1 MYSYVTAGTSGAG
14 LPAKKRLQVNQALNI
29 HSGSYGTETLNLDAT
44 YTYNSEGSVASTT
57 YPTTYAFNGG
67 GVLTGTAGPAY
78 TYTFDSAYRPSGLTG
93 PGSSTVVSGVSY
105 GPSNELLGITYNGIT
120 ESRGYNALLQ
130 LTGVSSWITQAP
142 VEQYVNLQY
151 NYPAAPNNN
160 GKACLATD
168 AVTGEQ
174 VAYSYD
180 SLNRLSSASAYTFSG
195 TPSTNCTQTT
205 GSTATWTES
214 YALDGFGNL
223 TNKIGTGGAPNVPI
237 GVNPTNNQ
245 ITDGAPQYDAN
256 GNLTAQTGVS
266 YTYDAEN
273 RMTNFGS
280 VNNGARTFAYDS
292 QNKRILNWTG
302 STDQNGNAS
311 GYTVY
316 YYGVKGE
323 RLGVYNFTVGYWAGG
338 TTPTLE
344 NSTTSTETFFGA
356 RRLAPLD
363 RLGSARSVNNTASS
377 YYPFGEDKST
387 NPAIDAW
394 KFGTYWR
401 DSTSGLDYAVNRYY
415 SNSLARFLTPDP

>member
-1 MYSYVTAGTSGAG
+1 
-14 LPAKKRLQVNQALNI
+14 
-29 HSGSYGTETLNLDAT
+29 
-44 YTYNSEGSVASTT
+44 
-57 YPTTYAFNGG
+57 
-67 GVLTGTAGPAY
+67 
-78 TYTFDSAYRPSGLTG
+78 
-93 PGSSTVVSGVSY
+93 
-105 GPSNELLGITYNGIT
+105 
-120 ESRGYNALLQ
+120 
-130 LTGVSSWITQAP
+130 
-142 VEQYVNLQY
+142 
-151 NYPAAPNNN
+151 
-160 GKACLATD
+160 
-168 AVTGEQ
+168 
-174 VAYSYD
+174 
-180 SLNRLSSASAYTFSG
+180 
-195 TPSTNCTQTT
+195 
-205 GSTATWTES
+205 
-214 YALDGFGNL
+214 L

-401 DSTSGLDYAVNRYY
+401 ESASGLDYADQRFY
-415 SNSLARFLTPDP
+415 SSTLGRFLTPDLFGGSEAGLNPQSWNRYSYSLNDPVNYFDPTGKNAVCVTKVDEGDDDSSTECFGGDGSSGSGSGSGGASPVQPRKTRLLTI